1 MIEIKNNYNFS
12 NFNNLDFSWYIKG
25 DDRTISSGKLSSLK
39 LEAGE
44 SKEIFFNTSNIIAR
58 PGIRYYLLIEAKARN
73 AQPLIPKKHLI
84 AWEQFELPFYQPL
97 AVKKDNLIPDVNF
110 LNSVS
115 TIEVQGL
122 DFSIVLN
129 KTSGFIE
136 EYKVGETNLINK
148 PLIPYFWRAPNDNDL
163 GNKMPKRTDIW
174 KEAGNRMSPID
185 LNVSKIENLV
195 MVYSMHIDSLTG
207 TTLKTDYSIDGEGAI
222 KINRVVEIK
231 NNNLPEIPRI
241 GIKLSL
247 DGSFDQVK
255 WFGRG
260 PHESYWDRKQ
270 SASIGIYEGS
280 VWEQSFQYVRPQETG
295 NKTDI
300 YWMALYNSNNGIMAV
315 GLPKFD
321 GSVHQYPYED
331 LDYYPNSQKH
341 GKIDLVPKDHVDW
354 LIDYK
359 QMGVGGDNSWG
370 AKPMKKYTL
379 YPGVYEHSFMLLPF
393 KTGKNLNNLSKKRI

>member
-1 MIEIKNNYNFS
+1 
-12 NFNNLDFSWYIKG
+12 
-25 DDRTISSGKLSSLK
+25 
-39 LEAGE
+39 
-44 SKEIFFNTSNIIAR
+44 
-58 PGIRYYLLIEAKARN
+58 
-73 AQPLIPKKHLI
+73 
-84 AWEQFELPFYQPL
+84 
-97 AVKKDNLIPDVNF
+97 
-110 LNSVS
+110 
-115 TIEVQGL
+115 
-122 DFSIVLN
+122 
-129 KTSGFIE
+129 
-136 EYKVGETNLINK
+136 
-148 PLIPYFWRAPNDNDL
+148 
-163 GNKMPKRTDIW
+163 MPKRTDIW

-300 YWMALYNSNNGIMAV
+300 YWMAL
-315 GLPKFD
+315 L
-321 GSVHQYPYED
+321 
-331 LDYYPNSQKH
+331 
-341 GKIDLVPKDHVDW
+341 
-354 LIDYK
+354 
-359 QMGVGGDNSWG
+359 
-370 AKPMKKYTL
+370 
-379 YPGVYEHSFMLLPF
+379 
-393 KTGKNLNNLSKKRI
+393 